1 MLSRTQI
8 SDIAFILKANITLFD
23 SDYDAIKVL
32 VDALIKARLEA
43 KENDVRLLSG
53 QIDETKN
60 SKLQLIAEA
69 MRHVVLKE
77 KPTTENLG
85 YTISEFSEKDLK
97 NIPTNENEKILL
109 KNVLSNIDII
119 DYVFAT
125 THYDE
130 CSNGFF
136 FRRS

>member
-60 SKLQLIAEA
+60 SKLQLLAEA

-77 KPTTENLG
+77 KPNPLA
-85 YTISEFSEKDLK
+85 FDLK
-97 NIPTNENEKILL
+97 PPENPHQRKR
-109 KNVLSNIDII
+109 KDT
-119 DYVFAT
+119 A
-125 THYDE
+125 
-130 CSNGFF
+130 
-136 FRRS
+136 